1 MQEQDKGLDKQGF
14 ILNAYSPTHIQPE
27 FQVVVD
33 AVVAELL
40 SQLPDHID
48 GIYLYGSFGRGNAV
62 AGHSDLDISIVLKT
76 PISHTQR
83 AIFQT
88 ISAAIAKAYPQVSK
102 LDIDPGYL
110 NDILTPQERYHWQFW
125 LKHCCCC
132 IWGNDLSVQF
142 QPYKP
147 SLEVALALNGDLP
160 HFLQQMAPNFVDMS
174 EANIAKVLGKKLVR
188 AAYYF
193 VAEKDGSWY
202 TDLSQCIRVAKEYY
216 PNQRDDLELAY
227 QFALGNLTSRSDA
240 FALYNRFSQ
249 AIMPCQ

>member
-1 MQEQDKGLDKQGF
+1 M
-14 ILNAYSPTHIQPE
+14 
-27 FQVVVD
+27 
-33 AVVAELL
+33 VAELL
-40 SQLPDHID
+40 SQLPDQID
-48 GIYLYGSFGRGNAV
+48 GIYLYGSVARGNAV
-62 AGHSDLDISIVLKT
+62 AGRSDLDISIVLKT
-76 PISHTQR
+76 PISHAQR
-83 AIFQT
+83 AIFQR
-88 ISAAIAKAYPQVSK
+88 ISEAIAKTYSQVSK

-110 NDILTPQERYHWQFW
+110 NDILTLQEKYHWQFW

-147 SLEVALALNGDLP
+147 SLEIALALNGDLP
-160 HFLQQMAPNFVDMS
+160 HFLQQMAPNFADMS

-193 VAEKDGSWY
+193 VAENDGSWY

-216 PNQRDDLELAY
+216 PNQSDDLELAY
-227 QFALGNLTSRSDA
+227 QFALGNLTSKSDA
-240 FALYNRFSQ
+240 FALYHRLSQ

>member
-1 MQEQDKGLDKQGF
+1 MQEQDRGLDKQGF
-14 ILNAYSPTHIQPE
+14 IFNAYSPTHIQPE
-27 FQVVVD
+27 FKTVVD

-48 GIYLYGSFGRGNAV
+48 GIYLYGSVARGNAV

-76 PISHTQR
+76 PISQTQR

-110 NDILTPQERYHWQFW
+110 NDILTPQEKYHWQFW

-147 SLEVALALNGDLP
+147 SLEIALALNGDLP
-160 HFLQQMAPNFVDMS
+160 SFLEKMAPSFADMS
-174 EANIAKVLGKKLVR
+174 DENIAKVLGKKLVR

-202 TDLSQCIRVAKEYY
+202 TDLSQCIRVAKEYC

-227 QFALGNLTSRSDA
+227 QFALGNLTSISNA
-240 FALYNRFSQ
+240 FVLYDRLSQ

>member
-1 MQEQDKGLDKQGF
+1 MQEQDRGLDKQGF
-14 ILNAYSPTHIQPE
+14 IFNAYSPTHIQPE
-27 FQVVVD
+27 FKTVVD

-48 GIYLYGSFGRGNAV
+48 GIYLYGSVARGNAV

-110 NDILTPQERYHWQFW
+110 NDILTPQEKYHWQFW

-147 SLEVALALNGDLP
+147 SLEIALALNGDLP
-160 HFLQQMAPNFVDMS
+160 SFLEKMAPSFADMS
-174 EANIAKVLGKKLVR
+174 EANIVKVLGKKLVR

-227 QFALGNLTSRSDA
+227 QFAREDLTSRSDA
-240 FALYNRFSQ
+240 FALYNRLSQ

>member
-1 MQEQDKGLDKQGF
+1 MQEQDRGLDKRGF
-14 ILNAYSPTHIQPE
+14 ILNVYSPTQIQPE
-27 FQVVVD
+27 FKTVVD

-40 SQLPDHID
+40 SQIPDQID
-48 GIYLYGSFGRGNAV
+48 GIYLYGSVARGNAV

-76 PISHTQR
+76 PISQTQR

-110 NDILTPQERYHWQFW
+110 NDILTPQEKYHWQFW

-147 SLEVALALNGDLP
+147 SLEIALALNGDLP
-160 HFLQQMAPNFVDMS
+160 SFLEKMAPSFADMS
-174 EANIAKVLGKKLVR
+174 DENIAKVLGKKLVR

-240 FALYNRFSQ
+240 FVLYDRLSQ

>member
-1 MQEQDKGLDKQGF
+1 MQEQDRGLDKQGF

-27 FQVVVD
+27 FKTVVD
-33 AVVAELL
+33 
-40 SQLPDHID
+40 
-48 GIYLYGSFGRGNAV
+48 AV
-62 AGHSDLDISIVLKT
+62 AGHSDLDISIVLKM

-88 ISAAIAKAYPQVSK
+88 ISAAIATAYPQVSK

-147 SLEVALALNGDLP
+147 SLEIALALNGDLP
-160 HFLQQMAPNFVDMS
+160 HFLQQMAPSFADMS

-193 VAEKDGSWY
+193 VAEK
-202 TDLSQCIRVAKEYY
+202 A
-216 PNQRDDLELAY
+216 PN
-227 QFALGNLTSRSDA
+227 
-240 FALYNRFSQ
+240 
-249 AIMPCQ
+249 

>member
-1 MQEQDKGLDKQGF
+1 MQEQDRGLDKRGF

-27 FQVVVD
+27 FKTVVD

-40 SQLPDHID
+40 FQLPDQID
-48 GIYLYGSFGRGNAV
+48 GIYLYGSVARGNAV

-76 PISHTQR
+76 LISHAQR

-88 ISAAIAKAYPQVSK
+88 ISTAIAKTYPQVSK

-142 QPYKP
+142 PPYKP
-147 SLEVALALNGDLP
+147 SLEIALALNGDLP
-160 HFLQQMAPNFVDMS
+160 SFLQQMAPSFADMS

-193 VAEKDGSWY
+193 VAENDGSWY

-216 PNQRDDLELAY
+216 PHQSDDLELAY
-227 QFALGNLTSRSDA
+227 QFALGNLTSKSDA
-240 FALYNRFSQ
+240 FALYRRLSQ

>member
-1 MQEQDKGLDKQGF
+1 MQEQDRGLDKQGF

-27 FQVVVD
+27 FKTVVD
-33 AVVAELL
+33 AVVVELL
-40 SQLPDHID
+40 SQLPDQID
-48 GIYLYGSFGRGNAV
+48 GIYLYGSIARGNAV

-76 PISHTQR
+76 PISQTQR

-88 ISAAIAKAYPQVSK
+88 ISKATAKTYSQVSK

-110 NDILTPQERYHWQFW
+110 NDILTLQEKYHWQFW

-132 IWGNDLSVQF
+132 IWGSDLSVQF

-147 SLEVALALNGDLP
+147 SLEIALALNGDLP
-160 HFLQQMAPNFVDMS
+160 HFLQHMAPSFADMS
-174 EANIAKVLGKKLVR
+174 EVNIAKVLGKKLVR

-193 VAEKDGSWY
+193 VAENDGSWY

-216 PNQRDDLELAY
+216 PHQSDDLELAY
-227 QFALGNLTSRSDA
+227 LFTLGNLTSKSDA
-240 FALYNRFSQ
+240 FALYRRLSQ